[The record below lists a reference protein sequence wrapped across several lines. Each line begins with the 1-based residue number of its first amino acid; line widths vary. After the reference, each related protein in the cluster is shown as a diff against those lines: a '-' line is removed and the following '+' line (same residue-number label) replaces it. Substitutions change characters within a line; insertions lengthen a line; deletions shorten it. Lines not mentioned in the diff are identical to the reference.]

1 MTPVLGGFDSAN
13 YKTEREWA
21 TASDGTKVP
30 ISLVYR
36 QDSVKL
42 GRPPTPSCS
51 TPTALYG
58 YCDDPRPVCVTD
70 CVSMPSMCCLEYFT
84 CWKGITR
91 PS

>member
-42 GRPPTPSCS
+42 DGTDPLLLDAYGS
-51 TPTALYG
+51 YG